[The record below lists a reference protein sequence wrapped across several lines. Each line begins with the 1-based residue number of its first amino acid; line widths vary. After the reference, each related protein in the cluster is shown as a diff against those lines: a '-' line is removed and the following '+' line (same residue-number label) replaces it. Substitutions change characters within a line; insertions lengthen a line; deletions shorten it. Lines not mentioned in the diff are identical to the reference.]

1 MNTHKRLSL
10 PVVPISFILLLVV
23 GAGIYWWFNGGDGD
37 ARLPRKPLNGDTLK
51 VFRVPGG
58 TLSTSGLTKTE
69 TLSKSD
75 KSDWWRGTTSSVMRV
90 DATYRYE
97 VELRS
102 DWSFELDE
110 VRKVAFVVAPRL
122 KPQLPVAIDT
132 KTLQEETNSGW
143 ARFDKWDHLAELR
156 KELSPFLEKKANS
169 SDYID
174 LVRGEA
180 RRTVEEFVTDWI
192 IKEHGWT
199 RKDGPVVKVYFED
212 EKDIPFPAG
221 RSLSDY
227 VP

>member
-1 MNTHKRLSL
+1 MSTHKRLSL
-10 PVVPISFILLLVV
+10 PVVPISFILLLLV
-23 GAGIYWWFNGGDGD
+23 GAGIYWFFNKGDGD
-37 ARLPRKPLNGDTLK
+37 GTLPKKPLNGDTLK

-75 KSDWWRGTTSSVMRV
+75 KSEWLGTTSSGMRV

-102 DWSFELDE
+102 DWNFELDE
-110 VRKVAFVVAPRL
+110 VRKVAFVVAPKL

-132 KTLQEETNSGW
+132 KTLQEETRSGW
-143 ARFDKWDHLAELR
+143 ARFDKWDHLAGLR
-156 KELSPFLEKKANS
+156 KELSPFLEKKANRP
-169 SDYID
+169 DYID
-174 LVRGEA
+174 LIRGEA
-180 RRTVEEFVTDWI
+180 RLTVEEFVADWI
-192 IKEHGWT
+192 IKQHGWT

-212 EKDIPFPAG
+212 EKEIPFPTG
-221 RSLSDY
+221 RSLRDY

>member
-1 MNTHKRLSL
+1 MNTHKRFSL

-23 GAGIYWWFNGGDGD
+23 GAGTYWFFNKGDGD
-37 ARLPRKPLNGDTLK
+37 AKLPRKPLNGDTMK

-58 TLSTSGLTKTE
+58 TLSAGGLTKTE

-75 KSDWWRGTTSSVMRV
+75 KSKWLGTTSSVMRV

-102 DWSFELDE
+102 DWNFEFDE

-132 KTLQEETNSGW
+132 KTLQEETSSGW

-156 KELSPFLEKKANS
+156 RELSPFLEKKANS
-169 SDYID
+169 PDYID

-180 RRTVEEFVTDWI
+180 RRTVEEFVADWI
-192 IKEHGWT
+192 IKEHGWS
-199 RKDGPVVKVYFED
+199 RKDRPVVKVYFED
-212 EKDIPFPAG
+212 EKDIPFPPG

-227 VP
+227 LP

>member
-1 MNTHKRLSL
+1 MNTNKRISL
-10 PVVPISFILLLVV
+10 PVVPISFILLLLV
-23 GAGIYWWFNGGDGD
+23 GTGFYWFFTKGDGD
-37 ARLPRKPLNGDTLK
+37 GTFFKKPLNGDTLK

-75 KSDWWRGTTSSVMRV
+75 KSEWLGTTSSVMRV

-132 KTLQEETNSGW
+132 KTLQEETSSGW
-143 ARFDKWDHLAELR
+143 ARFDKWDHLAGLR

-169 SDYID
+169 PDYID

-180 RRTVEEFVTDWI
+180 RRTVEEFVADWI

-212 EKDIPFPAG
+212 EKDIPFPTG

>member
-1 MNTHKRLSL
+1 
-10 PVVPISFILLLVV
+10 
-23 GAGIYWWFNGGDGD
+23 
-37 ARLPRKPLNGDTLK
+37 
-51 VFRVPGG
+51 
-58 TLSTSGLTKTE
+58 
-69 TLSKSD
+69 
-75 KSDWWRGTTSSVMRV
+75 MRV

-110 VRKVAFVVAPRL
+110 IRKVAFVVAPRS

-132 KTLQEETNSGW
+132 KTIEEETNSGW

-169 SDYID
+169 PECID

-180 RRTVEEFVTDWI
+180 RRTVEEFVGDWI

-199 RKDGPVVKVYFED
+199 SKDRPVVKVYFED
-212 EKDIPFPAG
+212 EKDIPFPTG
-221 RSLSDY
+221 RRLSDY
-227 VP
+227 VQ

>member
-1 MNTHKRLSL
+1 MATTKRFSL
-10 PVVPISFILLLVV
+10 PVVPISFILLLLV
-23 GAGIYWWFNGGDGD
+23 GAGIYWWFNRGDGD
-37 ARLPRKPLNGDTLK
+37 ARLPKMPLNGDTLK

-75 KSDWWRGTTSSVMRV
+75 KSKWLGTTSSVVRV

-122 KPQLPVAIDT
+122 KSQLPVAIDT
-132 KTLQEETNSGW
+132 KTLQEETRSGW
-143 ARFDKWDHLAELR
+143 ARFDKWDHLAGLR

-180 RRTVEEFVTDWI
+180 RRTVEEFVADWI
-192 IKEHGWT
+192 IKQHGWT

-212 EKDIPFPAG
+212 EKEIPFPTG
-221 RSLSDY
+221 RSLRDY

>member
-1 MNTHKRLSL
+1 MKTDSRISF
-10 PVVPISFILLLVV
+10 PTVPISFILLLLV
-23 GAGIYWWFNGGDGD
+23 GAGIYWWFAVRDGD
-37 ARLPRKPLNGDTLK
+37 AKLPKNSLTGDTLK

-69 TLSKSD
+69 QLSKSD
-75 KSDWWRGTTSSVMRV
+75 ESGWWLGTTSSVMRV

-102 DWSFELDE
+102 DWNFELDE
-110 VRKVAFVVAPRL
+110 VRKMAFVVAPKL

-132 KTLQEETNSGW
+132 KTIQEETSSGW
-143 ARFDKWDHLAELR
+143 ARFDKWDQLAGLR

-169 SDYID
+169 RDYID

-180 RRTVEEFVTDWI
+180 RRTVEEFVCDWI
-192 IKEHGWT
+192 IKEHGWSS
-199 RKDGPVVKVYFED
+199 KDRPVVKVYFED

-221 RSLSDY
+221 KTLGDFL
-227 VP
+227 P